1 MRESWNRRPHLWD
14 RARVETMKLLTCQ
27 EYADEWSAW
36 FDGYEHIIGR
46 GPMEKEAIDDLREE
60 IEAGNFDDDNLF
72 DFACSLLRDEAQRL
86 SRRAGAAVEGD
97 NNRAGSSIA
106 SPNPTEEK

>member
-1 MRESWNRRPHLWD
+1 
-14 RARVETMKLLTCQ
+14 MKLLTCQ

-36 FDGYEHIIGR
+36 FDGYEENAMGR
-46 GPMEKEAIDDLREE
+46 GKTEEAAIEDLREE
-60 IEAGNFDDDNLF
+60 IEAGNFENDNLF

-97 NNRAGSSIA
+97 ENRAGYSIS
-106 SPNPTEEK
+106 SPNPTEEE